1 MKPIALD
8 GRQLSYPGT
17 GLALVTAEFLQ
28 AFQAL
33 GYARYISVFI
43 PEQLDPSIYNLDRCD
58 VCWIPIAYQSRYNTY
73 THWLARAA
81 TVPDYVDRLAW
92 AKAVVKKQKELDPQ
106 TQYFIPY
113 LYNYGNLKQNLV
125 LVPDLIYRI
134 VREEVIDPNR
144 PLWWNLRHKL
154 PLRSGFRHWEERQ
167 VFRAK
172 RLVVYSQFVRDYVQQ
187 NLGISRDRLNLVPL
201 ATPSWV
207 DREYDPAHNAEI
219 RKKYDLPNRFVLYVG
234 GYGTRKNIP
243 MLLRVCGK
251 AYQIDPTFRCVFAGL
266 SEALLQ
272 SIFGILI
279 REATNDPSVRASI
292 LRLPNP
298 NYRDLASLYRLAEF
312 TVYPSLSEGFGLPIL
327 EAAAAEKLCLC
338 GDNSSMKE
346 VQPYPEYR
354 IDSDREAQWVEKI
367 LYFWQNPRQI
377 ASAGRDCGQLVQH
390 YSWCESAAKLWDL
403 LQN

>member
-1 MKPIALD
+1 LKQITID

-43 PEQLDPSIYNLDRCD
+43 PHQLDPSIYDLDHCD
-58 VCWIPIAYQSRYNTY
+58 VRWIPLDYQSRYNTY
-73 THWLARAA
+73 KHWLARAA

-92 AKAVVKKQKELDPQ
+92 AKAIVKKQKELSPK
-106 TQYFIPY
+106 TQHFIPY

-134 VREEVIDPNR
+134 LREEVIDPSR
-144 PLWWNLRHKL
+144 PFWWNLRHKL
-154 PLRSGFRHWEERQ
+154 PLRTGFRRWEERQ
-167 VFRAK
+167 VFRAE
-172 RLVVYSQFVRDYVQQ
+172 RLVVYSQFVRDYVHH
-187 NLGISRDRLNLVPL
+187 NLIISRDRLNLVPL
-201 ATPSWV
+201 ATPRWI
-207 DREYDPAHNAEI
+207 DEKYDPAHNAEI
-219 RKKYDLPNRFVLYVG
+219 REQYHLPYRFVLYVG

-251 AYQIDPTFRCVFAGL
+251 IHEIDSTFRCVFAGL
-266 SEALLQ
+266 TEELLQ

-279 REATNDPSVRASI
+279 REATSDPSVRASI
-292 LRLPNP
+292 LRLPSP
-298 NYRDLASLYRLAEF
+298 SYRDLASLYRLAEF

-346 VQPYPEYR
+346 VQLYPEYR
-354 IDSDREAQWVEKI
+354 IESDREEQWLEQI
-367 LYFWQNPRQI
+367 LYFWQNPQQ
-377 ASAGRDCGQLVQH
+377 AQSAGRDCGKLVQR
-390 YSWCESAAKLWDL
+390 YSWRESAQKLWNL